1 MSTSSYLTAPY
12 AAYSPRLQT
21 DKLFQPAPGSF
32 TLRPGSLE
40 RTILFVQEHQLLD
53 AELWTRFVK
62 QFTFPADDHD
72 LGWRCEYWGKLMR
85 GGALVYSCT
94 RSQEL
99 YGQLESTVLDMLSTA
114 GRDGRISTYSP
125 KAQFQ
130 GWDIWGRKY
139 VLLGLEYFYDICVN
153 EPLKIKIL
161 ASLKAQADYLLDH
174 FGPGKL
180 DLRNASCHWEGLN
193 SSSLLEPIVRLY
205 NMTGQREYLNF
216 AGWIVSLGGI
226 QSKNI
231 FELAYEDKLNPYEY
245 PVTKAY
251 EMMSCF
257 EGLLEY
263 ARASGE
269 TKWAQA
275 AVNFAKRVLA
285 SDITIIGSA
294 GCTHELFDH
303 SSLRQADP
311 DFTGIMQE
319 TCVTVTWMKLCSQM
333 LCYTGDPAFGD
344 AIERSLYN
352 ALSGAVNVNQI
363 SQDPLS
369 PHGWLPFDSYSPL
382 RAGKRGQAVGGR
394 MVMEDGTIYGCCA
407 AIAAA
412 GLGLAPSIIALHS
425 RDGIAVNLY
434 IPGEASLQTPQGKA
448 LKVYIKTDYP
458 VDEEIRIQ
466 LGMPEAEEF
475 SLALRIPSWCCA
487 PYPTVNGEYTIA
499 VPGQWLALK
508 RLWRNGDEIVLRL
521 PMDLRTEDSWK
532 LGNGSETLPPQQAI
546 VRGPVVLARDESLG
560 GPPLSAPLTF
570 WIKSDGA
577 LDALSVPLQKLPF
590 QAQQAYDVALQD
602 GGTVRVV
609 DYASAG
615 QDYNSE
621 FAAWL
626 PVKGHGPQTQ
636 PERYLRAGHP
646 GAVPAGL

>member
-1 MSTSSYLTAPY
+1 MSTASYLTAPY
-12 AAYSPRLQT
+12 SAYAPRLQT

-32 TLRPGSLE
+32 TLSPSPLE
-40 RTILFVQEHQLLD
+40 RALRFVQEHQLLD
-53 AELWTRFVK
+53 GELWARFVQ

-85 GGALVYSCT
+85 GGVQVYSCT

-99 YGQLESTVLDMLSTA
+99 YRQLESTVRDMLSTA
-114 GRDGRISTYSP
+114 DGDGRISTYSP
-125 KAQFQ
+125 EAQFQ

-139 VLLGLEYFYDICVN
+139 VLLGLEYFYDICIDEV
-153 EPLKIKIL
+153 LKGEIL
-161 ASLKAQADYLLDH
+161 ASLRAQADYLLAH

-180 DLRNASCHWEGLN
+180 DLRKASCHWEGLN

-205 NMTGQREYLNF
+205 NMTGQREYLDF
-216 AGWIVSLGGI
+216 AGWIVGLGGI

-231 FELAYEDKLNPYEY
+231 YELAYEDELDPYEY

-263 ARASGE
+263 SRASGE
-269 TKWAQA
+269 AKWAQA
-275 AVNFAKRVLA
+275 AVNFARRVLA
-285 SDITIIGSA
+285 SDITVIGSA

-303 SSLRQADP
+303 SRLRQADP
-311 DFTGIMQE
+311 SFTGIMQE
-319 TCVTVTWMKLCSQM
+319 TCVTVTWMKLCGQM

-344 AIERSLYN
+344 AMERSLYN
-352 ALSGAVNVNQI
+352 ALLGAVNVNQV
-363 SQDPLS
+363 SRDPLS

-412 GLGLAPSIIALHS
+412 GLGLAPSVNTLLS
-425 RDGIAVNLY
+425 REGIAVNLY
-434 IPGEASLQTPQGKA
+434 LPGEASLWTPQGRA
-448 LKVYIKTDYP
+448 LRVYIETDYP
-458 VDEEIRIQ
+458 VNEEIRIR
-466 LGMPEAEEF
+466 LSMEAPEEF
-475 SLALRIPSWCCA
+475 SLALRIPAWCHA

-499 VPGQWLALK
+499 VPGKWLTLK
-508 RLWRNGDEIVLRL
+508 RLWKNGDEIVLRL
-521 PMDLRTEDSWK
+521 SMDLRTEDSWK
-532 LGNGSETLPPQQAI
+532 LGKVSKALPPQQAV
-546 VRGPVVLARDESLG
+546 VRGPVVFARDESLG
-560 GPPLSAPLTF
+560 APPLAEPLAF
-570 WIKSDGA
+570 GIKCGGG
-577 LDALSVPLQKLPF
+577 LDALPVSLRKLPF
-590 QAQQAYDVALQD
+590 PAQQAYDVALQD

-615 QDYNSE
+615 QDYSSE

-626 PVKGHGPQTQ
+626 PVKGHGPQ
-636 PERYLRAGHP
+636 E
-646 GAVPAGL
+646 